1 MKPLLK
7 FLTHNF
13 TVRVQEKDLAFI
25 EIGSCTKHVIILQ
38 DKWHQLGHMY
48 VNIGAKEVAEQLKM
62 TPLELR
68 DLLLAHGATKKKRE
82 KIKTTIVL
90 WGLVGVLTAVI
101 WHT

>member
-13 TVRVQEKDLAFI
+13 TVRVQEKDHACI

-38 DKWHQLGHMY
+38 DKWHQLGNMY
-48 VNIGAKEVAEQLKM
+48 VNIGANEIAEQLKM

-82 KIKTTIVL
+82 KRRISYPL
-90 WGLVGVLTAVI
+90 YD
-101 WHT
+101 